1 MAIPGSGAISMSM
14 FNTELGRTSNTANSS
29 LAGGTTPAVGSLFWL
44 ANQSGSLNQTAPHAM
59 SEWYGYSATPTP
71 LVLYNFASGQSWD
84 GTGTTAVN
92 LGSGGSTYNAPISG
106 SPSYSSGTCTLPEI
120 CGAFD
125 SGGSTGRILVPGTST
140 LYSSNFTW
148 IVYHYPNINGTG
160 IYGVMW
166 SEAGTKNFLWTYGN
180 VGNYTS
186 PTAPTYT
193 RLDTP
198 STVYQ
203 SPDVGTQS
211 NGWGGVG
218 GYIQVYATAS
228 AAVLVKNGTSFIQYY
243 YSSLGQFGAS
253 LKKVWEVTISDWSIG
268 NTSQALTI
276 GGRNDGSFVMDQ
288 YLYGAAIYTT
298 NLSEAQITNVVEN
311 FGNELYSCC

>member
-1 MAIPGSGAISMSM
+1 MPIPSSGAISMSM

-29 LAGGTTPAVGSLFWL
+29 LAGGSTPAVGSLFWL

-59 SEWYGYSATPTP
+59 SEWYGYSATPSP
-71 LVLYNFASGQSWD
+71 LVVYNFASGQSWD
-84 GTGTTAVN
+84 GTGSTAVN
-92 LGSGGSTYNAPISG
+92 LGSGGNTYNAPISG
-106 SPSYSSGTCTLPEI
+106 SPSYSSGTCAYPEI
-120 CGAFD
+120 CGALD
-125 SGGSTGRILVPGTST
+125 SNGSGYLLVPGTST

-148 IVYHYPNINGTG
+148 IVYHYPNINGIS
-160 IYGVMW
+160 IYSVMW
-166 SEAGTKNFLWTYGN
+166 SEAGGNKNFLWAYGN

-203 SPDVGTQS
+203 SPVVGTQS

-218 GYIQVYATAS
+218 GYIQAYATAS

-243 YSSLGQFGAS
+243 YSSLGGFGAS
-253 LKKVWEVTISDWSIG
+253 LKKVWEVTVSDWSIG

-288 YLYGAAIYTT
+288 YLYGAEIYTT
-298 NLSEAQITNVVEN
+298 NLSEAQITTTVEN
-311 FGNELYSCC
+311 FGNGLFSCC